1 MQIQQ
6 GSLENTNQSSELTQ
20 EERDLLLMKNR
31 QAAIK
36 EYLEKAPILSP
47 DALTVDRINNLH
59 SKNLRMTA
67 FLSKLCETFKS
78 DSEKDM
84 CVGFKS
90 TIQQYLDEVQKF
102 MEEIK

>member
-6 GSLENTNQSSELTQ
+6 GSLENANQSSELTQ

-31 QAAIK
+31 QEAIK
-36 EYLEKAPILSP
+36 EYLENSPILPP
-47 DALTVDRINNLH
+47 DALTVDRINSLH
-59 SKNLRMTA
+59 SKNLRMMT
-67 FLSKLCETFKS
+67 FLSELCESFKT
-78 DSEKDM
+78 DSKKDV

-90 TIQQYLDEVQKF
+90 TIQQYLDTVQKF